1 MALQALARYSTLSH
15 SPEIRVNVQ
24 VMRDDV
30 MMGDFQVNDDNR
42 MLIQN
47 SPLEVPGTYKMRVNG
62 SGCVFVQF
70 SVDYNVMTQTPA
82 QPSFE
87 VTSQVRAVDSS
98 DGCSRREIN
107 VCARF
112 DL

>member
-42 MLIQN
+42 MLMQN
-47 SPLEVPGTYKMRVNG
+47 SPLQVPGSYEMRVNG

-70 SVDYNVMTQTPA
+70 SVDYNVIMHAPA

-87 VTSQVRAVDSS
+87 VTSQVRTVDSS
-98 DGCSRREIN
+98 EGCSRREIN
-107 VCARF
+107 VCTRF
-112 DL
+112 EL